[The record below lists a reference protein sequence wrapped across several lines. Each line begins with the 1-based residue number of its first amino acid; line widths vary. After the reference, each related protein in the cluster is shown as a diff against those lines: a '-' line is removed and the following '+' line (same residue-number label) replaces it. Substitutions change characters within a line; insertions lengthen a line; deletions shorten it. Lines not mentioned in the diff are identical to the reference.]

1 MFKGNN
7 WKEPIYKDDL
17 KNVILNGIVFSIL
30 GGVLAG
36 TLDFLMVLLNLSI
49 SFGLII
55 LTYMVGVR
63 IRKSYYTYHI
73 LYPVL
78 GILFLTLGLFCS
90 YFTNYFL
97 LLKSVDTF
105 KLLLNP
111 IFYLNFILGP
121 IREIIASFNN
131 GFNVLY
137 FLIGILN
144 LAITIWAYV
153 FCYKLIKGRN

>member
-111 IFYLNFILGP
+111 IFYLN
-121 IREIIASFNN
+121 
-131 GFNVLY
+131 
-137 FLIGILN
+137 
-144 LAITIWAYV
+144 
-153 FCYKLIKGRN
+153 